1 MNTFISF
8 VPGIVE
14 EYRPPFFD
22 LVPIDPSFEE
32 MRKVVCVDQQ
42 RPILHNRLHSHP
54 VRLSAVLLP
63 ACTRITGLFGLHLP
77 LRFRRFSQPLQ
88 RPWRSA
94 GTRTPA
100 PASRPCG
107 WERHSPNWT
116 TTATSPLANLRRTFR
131 PTYQKKNRDTLMS
144 QWGFYHSNRYLEII
158 LKSHEPESK
167 LFCCFAPKAL
177 FLLVFLRFS
186 SFTICRTVFLMEVFF
201 KCWFFQS
208 SGAIYLLELLIICSA
223 NIEI

>member
-54 VRLSAVLLP
+54 VKPS
-63 ACTRITGLFGLHLP
+63 ACTCINDLLGLHLS
-77 LRFRRFSQPLQ
+77 LCFRRFSQPLQ
-88 RPWRSA
+88 RLWRSA
-94 GTRTPA
+94 GTRTHT

-107 WERHSPNWT
+107 WGRRFPNWT
-116 TTATSPLANLRRTFR
+116 TTATSPSANLRRTFR
-131 PTYQKKNRDTLMS
+131 PTYQDETETCRCQSGVFMRAFADV
-144 QWGFYHSNRYLEII
+144 
-158 LKSHEPESK
+158 K
-167 LFCCFAPKAL
+167 L
-177 FLLVFLRFS
+177 
-186 SFTICRTVFLMEVFF
+186 
-201 KCWFFQS
+201 
-208 SGAIYLLELLIICSA
+208 Y
-223 NIEI
+223 